1 MSTQNDDVTNLGNSA
16 KGASDE
22 VTKLT
27 QMLAVLSGK
36 SFVDLQD
43 KINRNVKSQSEYLA
57 KSKKT
62 YEETKNQIESFKNK
76 IKSVGVT
83 SDELE
88 QELSDLRAQ
97 IARTT
102 DAEVKAQLMKA
113 KSDLEL
119 KHAGNQT
126 IKTIQETTGKV
137 IGIGLAGAVTSMT
150 SALKSA
156 AAGGTAMDVA
166 ASYMSA
172 QLDVTNQ
179 QVQATAG
186 GLQQLGGAMAGAG
199 GRIGL
204 LGIAATVAGGALGF
218 LSNQITE
225 LAKAGI
231 GFLLA
236 QTNKMIGGFQEMSR
250 VGAVYS
256 GGMIEMT
263 NTALSAGMTIDQ
275 FSKTVEGSRRELSNL
290 GMGLNEASKKM
301 ANVMDVKSPGGKKLQ
316 EGMYALGMSAEEQGA
331 AVAQSM
337 ALMAGPSGKLKASNA
352 EVQAQTAEY
361 AKNLK
366 IISNITGEDAKAKM
380 EKLRQ
385 DNDTL
390 AFNSYLNSLSETER
404 KKQVEAMNAMSAE
417 DARAF
422 REKKVYGTVVSADLN
437 AMRATNSG
445 IRKAQ
450 DQMFEASEK
459 GTLTVEGVAKTYQTF
474 QAEALASANEGG
486 KSFGL
491 AMGGIAQDLAKSTN
505 STVQYM
511 IKFADA
517 QKGLATIANTQNK
530 GTQVPGADLMKANQD
545 FAVALQ
551 EIAIPHIKDFAA
563 NLGSVIDMIK
573 KAVKEVD
580 SVGSGGTDFFSK
592 AKELALAVLP
602 QLATLVGVHYAGEYL
617 KGKINKPST
626 SEVKP
631 AIEKV
636 TPATGK
642 KFDISELPGIKQAE
656 GSMNNASTGANK
668 LGQGMESAGKSAI
681 DSSAKLNNASTG
693 ANKLGQ
699 GMESAGKSAI
709 DSSAKLNN
717 MGSKINDFGKGLDST
732 GSKFGKLGKWA
743 DTMSS
748 QINNIPGLKQAGGAT
763 SEIGAGATKLG
774 GLGKFGGKLAKGA
787 TGGLGGLL
795 GGLAL
800 DYGSEKAEQAGM
812 HKTAAGLSIGS
823 SALSGAGTGAMIGS
837 IIGPLGT
844 AIGAGVGAAA
854 GGAYGLYKNWGT
866 LMGKT
871 PTPGTDAAN
880 AMKPE
885 SDPAALSDMAV
896 SSNASVEI
904 GKQTYD
910 KIVEMVANQKSLA
923 DALGKDALTGIA
935 DASNKLAGEM
945 KNLTSYTKEVR
956 DNMAKLLQVSR

>member
-681 DSSAKLNNASTG
+681 DSSAKLNN
-693 ANKLGQ
+693 
-699 GMESAGKSAI
+699 
-709 DSSAKLNN
+709 